1 MKGKRTRKRSRKRSR
16 RIQMS
21 AAAYPSAAERER
33 IVERRD
39 KLFREMVEI
48 LVVPQADD
56 RKMNGL
62 IRRYGPQEVHL
73 VLSAF
78 QKRISGSELIGN
90 EAAVYRRYRQA
101 FARFGGNRPFL
112 SAEEQSGL
120 SFEYAKLNMGRT
132 LKSIITRKPGGRE
145 RELNDLL
152 LASAPFWEDITP
164 LTVPPRPPDFD
175 APTPGEYGY
184 PARQLL
190 EWGWDWGDAEERAR
204 TNARNVHK
212 WRPAVED
219 LVQIALDEG
228 LLNGWPGKPAS
239 WAPYHALNI
248 LGHLRAHD
256 VAGQLFPLF
265 EQENDWLSDR
275 LAVMW
280 GLMGS
285 AAESPLW
292 EYLENSQH
300 GPDQRS
306 VVMLGLKNIAE
317 ADPQRRPDI
326 VGRLGRLLRR
336 ASADDA
342 EANAY
347 LVHVLNRLE
356 ATEFAEIIVG
366 AFKQGKV
373 DERIIT
379 LEDVGILDWDDPELY
394 ERFYGQQ

>member
-1 MKGKRTRKRSRKRSR
+1 MRGKWTRKRSRKRSR
-16 RIQMS
+16 RIQTS
-21 AAAYPSAAERER
+21 AAVYPSPAERER

-39 KLFREMVEI
+39 KLLREMLEI

-56 RKMNGL
+56 RKMNNL

-78 QKRISGSELIGN
+78 QKRVSGSDLIGN
-90 EAAVYRRYRQA
+90 EAAVYRGYRRA

-112 SAEEQSGL
+112 SAEEQSDL
-120 SFEYAKLNMGRT
+120 SVEHAELNRGRT
-132 LKSIITRKPGGRE
+132 FKSIITRKPGGRE

-152 LASAPFWEDITP
+152 LASAPFWEDVTP
-164 LTVPPRPPDFD
+164 LAVPPRPPDFD
-175 APTPGEYGY
+175 VPSPSEYGY

-190 EWGWDWGDAEERAR
+190 KWGWDWGEAEEQAR
-204 TNARNVHK
+204 TNARNVRK

-219 LVQIALDEG
+219 LVQMALDEG
-228 LLNGWPGKPAS
+228 LLNGWPGELAS
-239 WAPYHALNI
+239 WAPYHALNM
-248 LGHLRAHD
+248 LGHLRAHE
-256 VAGQLFPLF
+256 VAGRLFPLF

-275 LAVMW
+275 LAVVW
-280 GLMGS
+280 GLVGS
-285 AAESPLW
+285 AAEPSLW

-326 VGRLGRLLRR
+326 VRGLARLLRQ

-347 LVHVLNRLE
+347 LVHILNRLE
-356 ATEFAEIIVG
+356 ATEGAEVITR
-366 AFKQGKV
+366 AFEQGKV
-373 DERIIT
+373 DERIMT

-394 ERFYGQQ
+394 DRFYGQH

>member
-1 MKGKRTRKRSRKRSR
+1 MGHAMKGKRRRKRSRKPSR
-16 RIQMS
+16 RIQTS
-21 AAAYPSAAERER
+21 AASYPSPAERER

-39 KLFREMVEI
+39 KLLREMLEI

-56 RKMNGL
+56 RKMNKL

-78 QKRISGSELIGN
+78 QQRVSGSELIGN
-90 EAAVYRRYRQA
+90 ETVVYRGYRHA

-112 SAEEQSGL
+112 SAEEQSDL
-120 SFEYAKLNMGRT
+120 SVEHAKLNMGRT
-132 LKSIITRKPGGRE
+132 FVSITTRKPGGRE

-152 LASAPFWEDITP
+152 LTGAPFWEDVTP
-164 LTVPPRPPDFD
+164 LAVPPPPPDFD
-175 APTPGEYGY
+175 APSPSEYGY

-190 EWGWDWGDAEERAR
+190 EWGWDLGDAEERAR

-212 WRPAVED
+212 WRPAVEG
-219 LVQIALDEG
+219 LVQMALDEG
-228 LLNGWPGKPAS
+228 LLNGWPGEPAS
-239 WAPYHALNI
+239 WAPYHALNM

-256 VAGQLFPLF
+256 VTGRLFPLF

-275 LAVMW
+275 LAVVW

-285 AAESPLW
+285 AAEPPLW

-300 GPDQRS
+300 GPDRRS

-326 VGRLGRLLRR
+326 VGSLARLLRR
-336 ASADDA
+336 ASADDT

-356 ATEFAEIIVG
+356 ATEFAEVIAG
-366 AFKQGKV
+366 AFEQGKV
-373 DERIIT
+373 DEKIIT
-379 LEDVGILDWDDPELY
+379 RLL
-394 ERFYGQQ
+394 Q